1 MFVSF
6 PCLASLTQSKTCK
19 SANTRYMS
27 LKDDSLTSDR

>member
-6 PCLASLTQSKTCK
+6 PCLASLTKSKTCK
-19 SANTRYMS
+19 SANIRYMS